1 MQPLQGKQFF
11 NHDDPFR
18 ETLKNTLP
26 EPEKQCFGYHYTL
39 VKNPDGHTSFGW
51 RFFIPNE
58 SMDGR
63 MPSKNTNAPNFP
75 EDVYILVTT
84 SNEMALVRATD
95 ENWQKIK
102 DASSQLHAEWRRILG
117 LTDENI
123 FQHFADVAD
132 TLVQEWYYFKFDAAT
147 RKMRFWLA
155 HPDAAGEDLRKHHG
169 KVVPSL
175 EPLFELA
182 VEKVNLPHIPP
193 HLHDQAEELL
203 QNISVS
209 AVWSSP
215 NSIEITHP
223 DAQKG
228 IALDA
233 LCQLLDI
240 PVENTLALGDSGND
254 ESMLKKAG
262 IGIAMGNAPDFIKTI
277 ADAVSQT
284 NDRDGAAIAIE
295 RYALNK

>member
-1 MQPLQGKQFF
+1 MDIRMIAMDLDGTALQKDRCSFSPRLNAALEEAHRQGIEIAVITGRQWSMLPPAVQ
-11 NHDDPFR
+11 NHPVWENLVVLCNGAQIRRMATGEVLYAKNISRQALEQLLELSRILEIPMEVSVDSVLYLTR
-18 ETLKNTLP
+18 ESLEYQQGMPHLDFHVNTILKN
-26 EPEKQCFGYHYTL
+26 
-39 VKNPDGHTSFGW
+39 
-51 RFFIPNE
+51 
-58 SMDGR
+58 
-63 MPSKNTNAPNFP
+63 
-75 EDVYILVTT
+75 
-84 SNEMALVRATD
+84 
-95 ENWQKIK
+95 
-102 DASSQLHAEWRRILG
+102 
-117 LTDENI
+117 
-123 FQHFADVAD
+123 
-132 TLVQEWYYFKFDAAT
+132 
-147 RKMRFWLA
+147 
-155 HPDAAGEDLRKHHG
+155 HG

-203 QNISVS
+203 QTISVS

-228 IALDA
+228 NALDA

-262 IGIAMGNAPDFIKTI
+262 LGVAMGNAPDFIKTI
-277 ADAVSQT
+277 ADAVSEP
-284 NDRDGAAIAIE
+284 NHRDGAAIAIE
-295 RYALNK
+295 RYVLNS